1 MKIYTLT
8 TSITGYD
15 YNTDG
20 TITVYFNKRWNEKKQ
35 RFDYTSAIAHPALQ
49 VKPHIGKVQDIK
61 FSDTKPYVLE
71 YPKATEAEIE
81 TWKASQST
89 HKLEEATAEQ
99 EASVNML
106 LAMIR
111 K

>member
-8 TSITGYD
+8 TAITGYD
-15 YNTDG
+15 YNADG

-35 RFDYTSAIAHPALQ
+35 RFDYTSAVAHPALQ

-71 YPKATEAEIE
+71 YPKATEAEKE
-81 TWKASQST
+81 AWKNAQNT
-89 HKLEEATAEQ
+89 HRYEEATAEQ
-99 EASVNML
+99 EASVNEL
-106 LAMIR
+106 LAMIQ